1 MQLLYLLLGIA
12 GLVIAAHLVITGAL
26 HIAERLKLGHV
37 FVGLT
42 ILALGTN
49 LPEIVVSISGA
60 IHNRLG
66 MQASGIVLGD
76 AIGSGMGQIALA
88 LGILGVLTAGG
99 LYIKKRVLKRD
110 GIALL
115 IAMFLLIL
123 VSIDGQISVF
133 DGMILLTAY
142 AIYLV
147 IISRGE
153 QIRDKMGGWIKPH
166 MAWATLSMLAGF
178 AILAYCS
185 TVVIKNA
192 ISLSASWGVS
202 QSLVGI
208 LIVGVGTSLPELVV
222 ALMALKKR
230 ALGLS
235 VGNIIGSNIVD
246 MSITPGI
253 GAVISGLAV
262 KSSLVYFD
270 MLFLLAT
277 TVVVLIFFRSDRKIT
292 KWEAAT
298 LIGLFATY
306 VTLKLFGF

>member
-1 MQLLYLLLGIA
+1 MQLLYLILGIA
-12 GLVIAAHLVITGAL
+12 GLVFAAHLVVTGVL
-26 HIAERLKLGHV
+26 HIAERLKLSHV

-66 MQASGIVLGD
+66 TQASGIIMGD

-88 LGILGVLTAGG
+88 LGILGVLTVGG

-110 GIALL
+110 GLALL

-133 DGMILLTAY
+133 DGMVLLAAY
-142 AIYLV
+142 VIYL
-147 IISRGE
+147 IFISRGE
-153 QIRDKMGGWIKPH
+153 AIYGKMDGWIKPH
-166 MAWATLSMLAGF
+166 MVWATLSMLAGF

-202 QSLVGI
+202 QSLVGV
-208 LIVGVGTSLPELVV
+208 LIVGIGTSLPELVV
-222 ALMALKKR
+222 ALIALKKR

-246 MSITPGI
+246 MSVTPGI

-270 MLFLLAT
+270 LLFLLAT
-277 TVVVLIFFRSDRKIT
+277 TVIVLIFFRSDRKIT
-292 KWEAAT
+292 RWEASA
-298 LIGLFATY
+298 LIGLFAVY
-306 VTLKLFGF
+306 VGLKLFGF